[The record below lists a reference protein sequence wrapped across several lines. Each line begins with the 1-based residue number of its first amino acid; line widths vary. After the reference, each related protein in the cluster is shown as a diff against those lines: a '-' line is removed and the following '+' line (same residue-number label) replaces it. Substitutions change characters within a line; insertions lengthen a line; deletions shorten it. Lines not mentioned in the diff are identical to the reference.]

1 MEEMQSASGVEG
13 EPGQEGVSAEGE
25 VLTIFSDL
33 QKVFESEQDTRE
45 VGDNFIL

>member
-1 MEEMQSASGVEG
+1 MEEMQSGVEG
-13 EPGQEGVSAEGE
+13 EPGQEGVSAEEE

-45 VGDNFIL
+45 VGDNFILAR